1 MRFHLAICATLL
13 GLAACS
19 PAPTEEAGGAN
30 AKRMPLP
37 ECAGVEA
44 EDAGAD
50 GWKHPDCRMM
60 MPDQSGMAIEARYAP
75 AEDDST
81 KVTVQVVAT
90 GDATLQTIEERM
102 GNTFNSPTLED
113 VDKDGMVDILIPLET
128 GNVNTTWAFWKQMTE
143 GKFARVGEPS
153 GVEIEKTESGYLAVQ
168 GRSSASEYY
177 VTFYK
182 LAGEELQQGVTARVA
197 AEGEPDNTTSIVC
210 SVEEDE
216 QLAASGMTADAA
228 KAQFCAEAPVQAL
241 IKDMAPMP
249 DAATPPAPT
258 TP

>member
-1 MRFHLAICATLL
+1 MKLHTAICATMLAV
-13 GLAACS
+13 AACS
-19 PAPTEEAGGAN
+19 PAPTDEAGGAN

-37 ECAGVEA
+37 ECAGLEA

-60 MPDQSGMAIEARYAP
+60 LPDQTGMAIEARYAP

-81 KVTVQVVAT
+81 KITVQVVAA

-102 GNTFNSPTLED
+102 GNTFNGPTLDD
-113 VDKDGMVDILIPLET
+113 VDKDGLVDILIPLET
-128 GNVNTTWAFWKQMTE
+128 GNVNTTWAFWRQV
-143 GKFARVGEPS
+143 GGQKFVRIGEPS
-153 GVEIEKTESGYLAVQ
+153 GVDIEKTESGYLAVQ
-168 GRSSASEYY
+168 GRSSAAEYY

-182 LAGEELQQGVTARVA
+182 LAGEELQQGVTALVMA
-197 AEGEPDNTTSIVC
+197 QGEAEKVTGVEC

-216 QLAASGMTADAA
+216 GLLASGLSVKAA
-228 KAQFCAEAPVQAL
+228 AAQFCAEPPVQRL
-241 IKDMAPMP
+241 IKEM
-249 DAATPPAPT
+249 TP

>member
-1 MRFHLAICATLL
+1 MKRHTAICATMLAV
-13 GLAACS
+13 AACS
-19 PAPTEEAGGAN
+19 PAPTDEAGGAN

-37 ECAGVEA
+37 ECAGLEA

-60 MPDQSGMAIEARYAP
+60 LPDQTGMAIEARYAP

-81 KVTVQVVAT
+81 KITVQVVAA

-102 GNTFNSPTLED
+102 GNTFNGPTLDD
-113 VDKDGMVDILIPLET
+113 VDKDGLVDILIPLET
-128 GNVNTTWAFWKQMTE
+128 GNVNTTWAFWRQV
-143 GKFARVGEPS
+143 GGQKFVRIGEPS
-153 GVEIEKTESGYLAVQ
+153 GVDIEKTDSGYLAVQ
-168 GRSSASEYY
+168 GRSSAAEYY

-182 LAGEELQQGVTARVA
+182 LAGEELQQGVTALVIA
-197 AEGEPDNTTSIVC
+197 QGEAEKVTGVEC

-216 QLAASGMTADAA
+216 GLLASGLSVKAA
-228 KAQFCAEAPVQAL
+228 AAQFCAEPPVQRL
-241 IKDMAPMP
+241 IKEM
-249 DAATPPAPT
+249 TP

>member
-1 MRFHLAICATLL
+1 MKLHTAICATMLAV
-13 GLAACS
+13 AACS
-19 PAPTEEAGGAN
+19 PAPTDEAGGAN

-37 ECAGVEA
+37 ECAGLEA

-60 MPDQSGMAIEARYAP
+60 LPDQTGMAIEARYAP

-81 KVTVQVVAT
+81 KITVQVVAA

-102 GNTFNSPTLED
+102 GNTFNGPTLDD
-113 VDKDGMVDILIPLET
+113 VDKDGLVDILIPLET
-128 GNVNTTWAFWKQMTE
+128 GNVNTTWAFWRQV
-143 GKFARVGEPS
+143 GGQKFVRIGEPS
-153 GVEIEKTESGYLAVQ
+153 GVDIEKTDSGYLAVQ
-168 GRSSASEYY
+168 GRSSAAEYY

-182 LAGEELQQGVTARVA
+182 LAGEELQQGVTALVVA
-197 AEGEPDNTTSIVC
+197 QGEAEKVTGVEC

-216 QLAASGMTADAA
+216 GLLASGLSVKAA
-228 KAQFCAEAPVQAL
+228 AAQFCAEPPVQRL
-241 IKDMAPMP
+241 IKEM
-249 DAATPPAPT
+249 TP

>member
-1 MRFHLAICATLL
+1 MKLHTAICVTILAV
-13 GLAACS
+13 AACS
-19 PAPTEEAGGAN
+19 PAPTDEAGGAN

-37 ECAGVEA
+37 ECAGLEA

-60 MPDQSGMAIEARYAP
+60 LPDQTGMAIEARYAP

-81 KVTVQVVAT
+81 KITVQVVAA

-102 GNTFNSPTLED
+102 GNTFNGPTLDD
-113 VDKDGMVDILIPLET
+113 VDKDGLVDILIPLET
-128 GNVNTTWAFWKQMTE
+128 GNVNTTWAFWRQV
-143 GKFARVGEPS
+143 GGQKFVRIGEPS
-153 GVEIEKTESGYLAVQ
+153 GVDIEKTESGHLAVQ
-168 GRSSASEYY
+168 GRSSAAEYY

-182 LAGEELQQGVTARVA
+182 LAGEELQQGVTALVVA
-197 AEGEPDNTTSIVC
+197 QGEAAKVTGVEC

-216 QLAASGMTADAA
+216 GLLASGLSVKAA
-228 KAQFCAEAPVQAL
+228 AAQFCAEPPVQRL
-241 IKDMAPMP
+241 IKEM
-249 DAATPPAPT
+249 TP

>member
-1 MRFHLAICATLL
+1 MKLHTAICVTILAV
-13 GLAACS
+13 AACS
-19 PAPTEEAGGAN
+19 PVPTDEAGGAN

-37 ECAGVEA
+37 ECAGLEA

-60 MPDQSGMAIEARYAP
+60 LPDQTGMAIEARYAP

-81 KVTVQVVAT
+81 KITVQVVAA

-102 GNTFNSPTLED
+102 GNTFNGPTLDD
-113 VDKDGMVDILIPLET
+113 VDKDGLVDILIPLET
-128 GNVNTTWAFWKQMTE
+128 GNVNTTWAFWRQV
-143 GKFARVGEPS
+143 GGQKFVRIGEPS
-153 GVEIEKTESGYLAVQ
+153 GVDIEKTESGYLAVQ
-168 GRSSASEYY
+168 GRSSAAEYY

-182 LAGEELQQGVTARVA
+182 LAGEELRQGVTALVTA
-197 AEGEPDNTTSIVC
+197 QGEAEKVTGVEC

-216 QLAASGMTADAA
+216 GLLASGLSVKAA
-228 KAQFCAEAPVQAL
+228 AAQFCAEPPVQRL
-241 IKDMAPMP
+241 IKEM
-249 DAATPPAPT
+249 TP

>member
-1 MRFHLAICATLL
+1 MKLHTAICATMLAV
-13 GLAACS
+13 AACS
-19 PAPTEEAGGAN
+19 PAPTDEAGGAN

-37 ECAGVEA
+37 ECAGLEA

-60 MPDQSGMAIEARYAP
+60 LPDQTGMAIEARYAP

-81 KVTVQVVAT
+81 KITVQVVAA

-102 GNTFNSPTLED
+102 GNTFNGPTLDD
-113 VDKDGMVDILIPLET
+113 VDKDGLVDILIPLET
-128 GNVNTTWAFWKQMTE
+128 GNVNTTWAFWRQV
-143 GKFARVGEPS
+143 GGQKFVRIGEPS
-153 GVEIEKTESGYLAVQ
+153 GVDIEKTDSGYLAVQ
-168 GRSSASEYY
+168 GRSSAAEYY

-182 LAGEELQQGVTARVA
+182 LAGEELRQGVTALVTA
-197 AEGEPDNTTSIVC
+197 QGEAEKVTGVEC

-216 QLAASGMTADAA
+216 GLLASGLSVKAA
-228 KAQFCAEAPVQAL
+228 AAQFCAEPPVQRL
-241 IKDMAPMP
+241 IKEM
-249 DAATPPAPT
+249 TP